1 MSNGNSAL
9 ALALGAG
16 AGLGLW
22 YLLRDDDEK
31 KTEKK
36 DAAPPSAAPTT
47 TTPTT
52 TTTSGSTAPTSS
64 PSVMTA
70 PPPAAGT
77 CTLRLD
83 AIGLTADGV
92 PIDIPG
98 AVARCKPTG
107 KVDLTFT
114 PAGPAQVYMD
124 LTAALSKAG
133 IKVTVLGA

>member
-1 MSNGNSAL
+1 MSNGSSAL

-31 KTEKK
+31 KQ
-36 DAAPPSAAPTT
+36 DAAP

-52 TTTSGSTAPTSS
+52 TSTAPTTASGATAAPTSS
-64 PSVMTA
+64 PAVMTA
-70 PPPAAGT
+70 PPPSGAA
-77 CTLRLD
+77 CALRLD

-98 AVARCKPTG
+98 AVARCKPAG
-107 KVDLTFT
+107 RVDLTF
-114 PAGPAQVYMD
+114 AKSGPAQVYMD
-124 LTAALSKAG
+124 LNTALSKAG
-133 IKVTVLGA
+133 IKVTVLAA